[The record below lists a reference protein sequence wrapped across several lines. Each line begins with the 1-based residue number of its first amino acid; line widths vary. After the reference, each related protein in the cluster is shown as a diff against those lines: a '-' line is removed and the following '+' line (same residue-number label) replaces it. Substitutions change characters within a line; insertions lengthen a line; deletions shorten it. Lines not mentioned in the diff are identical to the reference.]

1 MSEDAS
7 WEDLHPSDSNN
18 SSNETGNT
26 FPACTPEQSEALA
39 RLRALSSVQVQDET
53 TGYYAD
59 ETQES
64 GKIPGYVLGDWAK
77 IDQEIAELERLAR
90 L

>member
-1 MSEDAS
+1 VSEDCHS
-7 WEDLHPSDSNN
+7 SNN
-18 SSNETGNT
+18 AGENRSNM
-26 FPACTPEQSEALA
+26 FPACTPEQNQALA
-39 RLRALSSVQVQDET
+39 RLRYLSNIQVQDET
-53 TGYYAD
+53 TVYYAD

-77 IDQEIAELERLAR
+77 IDAEIAELERLAR

>member
-7 WEDLHPSDSNN
+7 WEDLHPGQSTDA
-18 SSNETGNT
+18 GNT
-26 FPACTPEQSEALA
+26 FPACTPEQNEALA
-39 RLRALSSVQVQDET
+39 RLRALSRVQVQDET

-77 IDQEIAELERLAR
+77 IDAEIAELERLAR